1 MARNRRSNPRR
12 FEWVRTAGTL
22 QATADVTAADGTYD
36 AQDLFANVKAQFTG
50 PGGLTDVTVT
60 VVRGYVRPNI
70 STTGAGERFTRG
82 RVGIRVCQETDLT
95 APLDPAEGPGHP
107 GGTTGTDF
115 GSYLDWMGY
124 MPFAL
129 DPTSQDSQINPPAT
143 WHSPASMWHVDIESA
158 RRIRTW
164 GQTLGIFSESISSP
178 PGGDTYTMPI
188 DYDLS
193 VGIRLP

>member
-22 QATADVTAADGTYD
+22 HVSGNVAAADGVFD
-36 AQDLFANVKAQFTG
+36 VHDMFANVKSQFTG

-70 STTGAGERFTRG
+70 LTAGAGEVFTRG
-82 RVGIRVCQETDLT
+82 RVGIRVCQETDVT
-95 APLDPAEGPGHP
+95 TPDPEEGPGHP

-124 MPFAL
+124 MPWAM
-129 DPTSQDSQINPPAT
+129 DPTSRDSQPNPPAT
-143 WHSPASMWHVDIESA
+143 WHSPASMWHVDVESA

-164 GQTLGIFSESISSP
+164 GQTLGIFSEAIASP
-178 PGGDTYTMPI
+178 PGGDAFAVPV